1 MVVQQYAP
9 TDPGLRLTDP
19 TLYAHGDPHA
29 VWAGLRRDCPVSWH
43 DEPGHEGFWAVTTYA
58 EGLDVLTDSRRFSST
73 RGTFLRPNLSDP
85 FPGGG
90 RMMTLTDP
98 PRHGVLRGVLG
109 RLFTPRASRSFQ
121 DRAKEVAHR
130 LIGSVTD
137 AGTCDFVNDVA
148 ARYPL
153 AVTAELLGV
162 APGDVDR
169 VASYTS
175 TAADNIVDIDGSTAQ
190 QAHLE
195 VLQYYSEVLEDR
207 RSSPG
212 DDVVS
217 AFALAQAEG
226 LDISDEEII
235 LTCDNLVVAAGET
248 TRQVTGAGLLAL
260 MDAPEQAE
268 ALRRGEISHRRA
280 VEELL
285 RWSAPVNHIMR
296 TAVTDTEIAGVPI
309 RAGQAVS
316 VWLPSLNRDESVFER
331 PMEFLLDRH
340 PNRHASFGGGGHFC
354 IGAPLARLMISA
366 LLDELV
372 DERIE
377 IALAG
382 PPRRIPSYIT
392 GGLDRLP
399 VTVTSR

>member
-1 MVVQQYAP
+1 MVVERYAP
-9 TDPGLRLTDP
+9 ADPGLALTDP
-19 TLYAHGDPHA
+19 ALYAHGDPHA
-29 VWAGLRRDCPVSWH
+29 VWARLRREAPVSWH
-43 DEPGHEGFWAVTTYA
+43 DEPGHEGFWAVTTYP
-58 EGLDVLTDSRRFSST
+58 EGLDVLTDSSRFSST

-98 PRHGVLRGVLG
+98 PRHGVLRGVLS
-109 RLFTPRASRSFQ
+109 RLFSPRAARSFEA
-121 DRAKEVAHR
+121 RAGEVAHR
-130 LIGSVTD
+130 LMAEVTD
-137 AGTCDFVNDVA
+137 AGPRDFVDDVA

-153 AVTAELLGV
+153 AVTAALLGV
-162 APGDVDR
+162 APEDVDR
-169 VASYTS
+169 VAAWTG

-195 VLQYYSEVLEDR
+195 VLQYYAEVLEDR
-207 RSSPG
+207 RLRPG

-217 AFALAQAEG
+217 AFVLAQAEG

-260 MDAPEQAE
+260 LDAPEQAA
-268 ALRRGEISHRRA
+268 ALRRGEISRKHA
-280 VEELL
+280 VEEML

-296 TAVTDTEIAGVPI
+296 TALADTEVAGVPI
-309 RAGQAVS
+309 GAGQAVS

-331 PMEFLLDRH
+331 PEEFRLDRR

-354 IGAPLARLMISA
+354 IGAPLARLMIAA

-382 PPRRIPSYIT
+382 EPRRIPSYIT

-399 VTVTSR
+399 ITVTSR

>member
-1 MVVQQYAP
+1 MVVQQFAL
-9 TDPGLRLTDP
+9 TDPGLALTDP
-19 TLYAHGDPHA
+19 ALYAHGDPHA
-29 VWAGLRRDCPVSWH
+29 VWARLRRECPVSWH
-43 DEPGHEGFWAVTTYA
+43 DEPGHEGFWAVTTYP
-58 EGLDVLTDSRRFSST
+58 EGLDVLTDFQRFSST

-98 PRHGVLRGVLG
+98 PRHGVLRGVLAQ
-109 RLFTPRASRSFQ
+109 LFTPRASRSIEE
-121 DRAKEVAHR
+121 RAKAVAHR
-130 LIGSVTD
+130 LMDSVTD
-137 AGTCDFVNDVA
+137 AGPRDFVNDVA
-148 ARYPL
+148 ARFPL

-162 APGDVDR
+162 APDDVDR
-169 VASYTS
+169 IASYTS
-175 TAADNIVDIDGSTAQ
+175 AAADNIVDIDGSTAQ

-195 VLQYYSEVLEDR
+195 VLQYYAEVLEER
-207 RSSPG
+207 RTRPG

-217 AFALAQAEG
+217 AFARAQADG

-260 MDAPEQAE
+260 LDAPEQAE
-268 ALRRGEISHRRA
+268 ALRRGEISRRRA
-280 VEELL
+280 VEEML

-296 TAVTDTEIAGVPI
+296 TARIDTEVAGVPI

-331 PMEFLLDRH
+331 PMEFRLDRH

-372 DERIE
+372 DERTE